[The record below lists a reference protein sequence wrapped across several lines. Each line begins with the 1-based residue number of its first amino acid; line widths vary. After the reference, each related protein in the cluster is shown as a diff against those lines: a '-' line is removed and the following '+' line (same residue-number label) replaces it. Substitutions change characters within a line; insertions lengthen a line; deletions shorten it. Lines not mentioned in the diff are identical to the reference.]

1 MQNKF
6 CMLEYLYCYFL
17 KIKIFLL
24 VLAISF
30 SFNIRTFGYPNIVTE
45 NSDSVEVYRLC
56 DSARND
62 LTNFESSLKLLHSA
76 IGIANKIKCEDCIAE
91 TEYNL
96 GIVFYQNS
104 LYDSSLYYFDRVLT
118 NYSKINSVDRNIE
131 TIDYISYVH
140 IRKYD
145 YKESIKFGQM
155 GLAYADSLGQ
165 NISKAKFYLRIGNS
179 FTELGLYTKSIDALM
194 SAIEIFEVEND
205 SAYLSSTL
213 MSLGSLYS
221 DNKHYSTALEY
232 FSRALDISIRLKY
245 KIGVSI
251 CLNNIG
257 IVYSEISEHEKAL
270 DYYQRSMEIDKSLG
284 DEAGVAIGLNN
295 IGDSYRYLFDTV
307 LAISYYQKCIDIGR
321 PNNYSVVSTALSNL
335 GEVFLA
341 QKQYSRALNY
351 VLESLELAESAESN
365 DEILNSLDILR
376 KIYAKMDNYE
386 AAYSYLVKY
395 KLLYDTIF
403 TVNKSKYLEEIKARY
418 DDEKQKIEISKLKK
432 KSSSESVYTDL
443 LTTIIIVISSVI
455 FVMLI
460 IILLIRHS
468 RLLVKN
474 QKQYFEKLL
483 ERSED
488 FVFVTD
494 KNAKIKYISPS
505 YTRKMGREVASRIGG
520 STFDFIHPDDIEF
533 VKQELKGILNDKQ
546 PRSLDVRIKTGFDE
560 WIYVHA
566 FAQNMFDDELING
579 IVVNFWDITQRKKDE
594 ELIHKNEFKFRQIF
608 NAFPDIY
615 FQADL
620 NGVIT
625 EISPSVYKISGYTRD
640 EALKLSP
647 KKFNDFINDWD
658 TISAKF
664 ETEVSLHDYD
674 TKIVTKDGALIHCS
688 LSAELIFTDDNSIP
702 VAFQGV
708 IHDISARIKN
718 QDRLRKSEA
727 QLKEAN
733 TSKEKLFSIIAHDL
747 IGPIGT
753 NKSIVDLIVSQ
764 VDELSNEEV
773 TTLITSLK
781 PSLDST
787 YSLIENLLSWARIQ
801 QDRLKPSFENMLLNK
816 LVEDIVRIMNDQAQR
831 KSVKL
836 VISGD
841 KAIQVAADRN
851 QLEIVLRNLVSNAI
865 KFSNRGG
872 VVSISFDIIDGM
884 TEVRITDSGV
894 GMNQDQ
900 IDSIMKGAGETE
912 VKRGTNNEKGTGF
925 GLVIVNEF
933 VKNNR
938 GMLSVVSKEDEGTTF
953 MFTLPLQK

>member
-1 MQNKF
+1 
-6 CMLEYLYCYFL
+6 ML
-17 KIKIFLL
+17 LL
-24 VLAISF
+24 ISLC
-30 SFNIRTFGYPNIVTE
+30 FNISTFGYQTIVTE
-45 NSDSVEVYRLC
+45 NNDSSEVYRLC
-56 DSARND
+56 DSAINN
-62 LTNFESSLKLLHSA
+62 LTNFENKLKLLHSA
-76 IGIANKIKCEDCIAE
+76 VGIANKIKCEECIAE

-96 GIVFYQNS
+96 GIVFYNNS

-131 TIDYISYVH
+131 TIDYISDVL
-140 IRKYD
+140 IRKYE
-145 YKESIKFGQM
+145 YKESIKFAQM
-155 GLAYADSLGQ
+155 GLAYADSVGQ
-165 NISKAKFYLRIGNS
+165 NISKAKFYFGMGNS
-179 FTELGLYTKSIDALM
+179 YAELGLYTKSIDALM
-194 SAIEIFEVEND
+194 GALEIFEWEND
-205 SAYLSSTL
+205 SAYLNSTL
-213 MSLGSLYS
+213 ISLGSLYT

-232 FSRALDISIRLKY
+232 FSRALDICVSLND

-270 DYYQRSMEIDKSLG
+270 DYYHRSMEIDKSLG
-284 DEAGVAIGLNN
+284 DDEGVAIGLNN

-307 LAISYYQKCIDIGR
+307 LAISYYQKCIEIGR
-321 PNNYSVVSTALSNL
+321 PNNYSVVSTALSNI
-335 GEVFLA
+335 GEVYLA
-341 QKQYSRALNY
+341 QKQYSRALNC
-351 VLESLELAESAESN
+351 VLESLELAKSAESN
-365 DEILNSLDILR
+365 QQIINAFDILR
-376 KIYAKMDNYE
+376 KIYAKIGDYE

-395 KLLYDTIF
+395 KHLYDTIF
-403 TVNKSKYLEEIKARY
+403 TFNKSKYLEEIKARY

-432 KSSSESVYTDL
+432 KSSSESVYTHL

-455 FVMLI
+455 ILMLI
-460 IILLIRHS
+460 IIILIRHS
-468 RLLVKN
+468 KKLVNN
-474 QKQYFEKLL
+474 QKLYFEKLL

-488 FVFVTD
+488 VVFVTD
-494 KNAKIKYISPS
+494 RNARIKYISPS
-505 YTRKMGREVASRIGG
+505 YARKMGREVASRIGK
-520 STFDFIHPDDIEF
+520 STFEFIHPDDIEF
-533 VKQELKGILNDKQ
+533 VKQEFKGILIDKQ
-546 PRSLDVRIKTGFDE
+546 SRSLDVRIKNGYNE

-566 FAQNMFDDELING
+566 YSQNMFDDELING

-640 EALKLSP
+640 EVLKLSP
-647 KKFNDFINDWD
+647 KKFNDFISDWD
-658 TISAKF
+658 TITAKF
-664 ETEVSLHDYD
+664 ETEVSMHDHD
-674 TKIVTKDGALIHCS
+674 TKVVTKDGTIIHCS

-718 QDRLRKSEA
+718 QDLIRKSEA
-727 QLKEAN
+727 KLMEAN

-753 NKSIVDLIVSQ
+753 NKSIVDLIVGQ
-764 VDELSNEEV
+764 VDELSHEEV

-801 QDRLKPSFENMLLNK
+801 QDKLKPSFENILLNK
-816 LVEDIVRIMNDQAQR
+816 LVEDVVHVMNDQAQR

-836 VISGD
+836 VISGN

-851 QLEIVLRNLVSNAI
+851 QFEIVLRNLISNAI

-872 VVSISFDIIDGM
+872 VVSITFDIQEGM
-884 TEVRITDSGV
+884 AVVRIIDSGV
-894 GMNQDQ
+894 GMSQDQ
-900 IDSIMKGAGETE
+900 IDIIMTGVGEAE
-912 VKRGTNNEKGTGF
+912 VKRGTNNERGTGF

-938 GMLSVVSKEDEGTTF
+938 GLLSVVSKEGEGTAF
-953 MFTLPLQK
+953 MFTLPLKK